1 MKKHLMKDG
10 HMFVR
15 WLLLALLMLVN
26 GNVIMAQG
34 GKTTI
39 NGVVTDELGEPLIGV
54 NIMVKGTT
62 NGTITDLDG
71 KYSITADV
79 QQKTI
84 IVYSFMGYI
93 TCIKDGYDHKDLS
106 SELDEILNNLKE
118 LEKNNIE
125 NLIPFL
131 AE

>member
-1 MKKHLMKDG
+1 MSDKTTRHI
-10 HMFVR
+10 
-15 WLLLALLMLVN
+15 AELMLF
-26 GNVIMAQG
+26 
-34 GKTTI
+34 
-39 NGVVTDELGEPLIGV
+39 
-54 NIMVKGTT
+54 GT
-62 NGTITDLDG
+62 
-71 KYSITADV
+71 
-79 QQKTI
+79 
-84 IVYSFMGYI
+84 FMGYI